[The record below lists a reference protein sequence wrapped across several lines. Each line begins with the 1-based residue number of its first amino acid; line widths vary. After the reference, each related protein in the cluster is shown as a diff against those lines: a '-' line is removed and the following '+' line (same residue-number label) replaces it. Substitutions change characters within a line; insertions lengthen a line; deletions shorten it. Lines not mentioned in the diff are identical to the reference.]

1 MSAPVCPIA
10 VIQDADAP
18 EIQKCLAD
26 FEVRYRAS
34 IRIVGVMEV
43 FDSLRDDG
51 ACKRS
56 FLRSFADGQTFP
68 LFQEFGQAADACA
81 LLPEGLISAAHAVC
95 RDISRGCDL
104 VILSKFGKLEAE
116 NGSGLV
122 PAFVAALEAGV
133 PILTSV
139 SSRYRPAWETF
150 ATPLFS
156 TLGCSDDVLDSWWAR
171 LQKPR
176 SAREGRVRERH
187 CLQAD

>member
-18 EIQKCLAD
+18 EIQRCFAD
-26 FEVRYRAS
+26 LVRHIAS
-34 IRIVGVMEV
+34 IRIAGVIEV
-43 FDSLRDDG
+43 FDSLGADG

-56 FLRSFADGQTFP
+56 FLRSFADEQVFS
-68 LFQEFGQAADACA
+68 LFQELGQAADACA

-104 VILSKFGKLEAE
+104 LILSKFGKLEAE

-139 SSRYRPAWETF
+139 SPRYRPAWETF

-156 TLGCSDDVLDSWWAR
+156 TPGCSDDVLDSRWAR
-171 LQKPR
+171 LQKQKSSEPIM
-176 SAREGRVRERH
+176 
-187 CLQAD
+187 